1 MEKSLMLVAY
11 PKISRTV
18 PGDGMQ
24 LPGRCDQ
31 GEHGGVLWLARIDVG
46 RVRGYRD
53 KPAIFE
59 VGRSPLRERPNS
71 PAIVLKKRLHT
82 VIRQSPI
89 GHLAHLRFPF
99 FVGVAAPRGC
109 GPMTVNRDLAVIPSV
124 QTVGSAK
131 PNTAVPGP

>member
-1 MEKSLMLVAY
+1 MECNC
-11 PKISRTV
+11 P
-18 PGDGMQ
+18 
-24 LPGRCDQ
+24 
-31 GEHGGVLWLARIDVG
+31 VG
-46 RVRGYRD
+46 ATRVNTAVSCGWRGSTWAGFVYRD

-82 VIRQSPI
+82 VIRQSTI
-89 GHLAHLRFPF
+89 GHLAHLRFSF
-99 FVGVAAPRGC
+99 LLGVAAPRGC